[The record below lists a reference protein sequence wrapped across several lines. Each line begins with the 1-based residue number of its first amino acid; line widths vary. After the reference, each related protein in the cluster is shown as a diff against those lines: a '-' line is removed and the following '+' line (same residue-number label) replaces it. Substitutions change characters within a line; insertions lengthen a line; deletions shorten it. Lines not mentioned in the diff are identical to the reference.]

1 MVTDTLNTFIII
13 ERSLSHNREHY
24 LSVSLSQQEQFITTT
39 TTTTIHHTHAYPF
52 VVDSLDTHP
61 TQSQPQRKKRRTGP
75 AGLNNNDDDEE
86 STKIDEDEIIA
97 EESEGEGEDLLD
109 QLQTDYRAIP
119 ELDRYDDRQLDDD
132 SDVSEITFQG
142 RAAAEQLMQ
151 QRDRRDRAVR
161 SRLPAALQD
170 MYENAEKGGGMDDED
185 DEEAEER
192 RRRRRMEEAA
202 DGLDETS
209 FDTGMFSGLPT
220 QEDEPYDLT
229 GVQGFVKDWILLDAP
244 RREVKRLFRKFL
256 HEYNDERLQLV
267 YKDRIQ
273 QMCAANQQS
282 LKVNY
287 KHLAKSNPR
296 VAIWLADAPRQVISL
311 FDEVA
316 LEEVLKQFPNYEDT
330 HRTLL
335 LLFECKEQERLCL
348 YVFLTFAHSIT
359 HTHTHTQVRF
369 T

>member
-1 MVTDTLNTFIII
+1 
-13 ERSLSHNREHY
+13 
-24 LSVSLSQQEQFITTT
+24 
-39 TTTTIHHTHAYPF
+39 
-52 VVDSLDTHP
+52 VV
-61 TQSQPQRKKRRTGP
+61 
-75 AGLNNNDDDEE
+75 
-86 STKIDEDEIIA
+86 
-97 EESEGEGEDLLD
+97 ESEGEGEDLLD
-109 QLQTDYRAIP
+109 QMQTDYRAIP

-132 SDVSEITFQG
+132 SDVSEITFSN
-142 RAAAEQLMQ
+142 RAAAEALMQ
-151 QRDRRDRAVR
+151 QRDRRNRAVR

-170 MYENAEKGGGMDDED
+170 MYDAADKGEGLDEDDE

-202 DGLDETS
+202 DGLDDTS
-209 FDTGMFSGLPT
+209 FDNGLFSALPT
-220 QEDEPYDLT
+220 QEDDETPYDLT
-229 GVQGFVKDWILLDAP
+229 GVQGFVKDWILLDRP

-256 HEYNDERLQLV
+256 HEYHNENLQLV

-287 KHLAKSNPR
+287 KHLAKNNPR

-330 HRTLL
+330 HRTIHV
-335 LLFECKEQERLCL
+335 R
-348 YVFLTFAHSIT
+348 IT
-359 HTHTHTQVRF
+359 DLPICDAIRSLRQIHTNALVRIAG